1 MPLAEQPR
9 YETPAGRP
17 RTLLARI
24 SPWPELALYAPVLAI
39 VIRSRW
45 QVARGRYDGDHWV
58 ASSKTIL
65 RALEGVG
72 MRVTIEGLEHLR
84 GLDGPAVFVGNHMST
99 LETFVLP
106 AVIHPVRPVT
116 FVVKASLLR
125 YPLFGPILG
134 SRNPIAVGRR
144 NPREDLA
151 TVFREGQERLARG
164 VSVIVFPQTTRSTRF
179 DPGRFNSIGAKLAAR
194 AGVPL
199 VPLAL
204 RTDAWG
210 NGRRIKDFGPVR
222 PGLPVRFR
230 FGPPIPPD
238 RKGTEAHRACV
249 AFLRETLA
257 GWGVAVG

>member
-9 YETPAGRP
+9 YETPPAR
-17 RTLLARI
+17 RKSLLARL

-39 VIRSRW
+39 VTRSRW

-58 ASSKTIL
+58 ASSEAVL

-72 MRVTIEGLEHLR
+72 VRVTIEGTEHVR

-125 YPLFGPILG
+125 YPLFGPILR
-134 SRNPIAVGRR
+134 SRDPIAVGRQ

-151 TVFREGQERLARG
+151 TVFREGQERLGRG
-164 VSVIVFPQTTRSTRF
+164 VSVIVFPQTTRST
-179 DPGRFNSIGAKLAAR
+179 SIGAKLAAR
-194 AGVPL
+194 AGAPL

-222 PGLPVRFR
+222 PDIPVRFR

-238 RKGTEAHRACV
+238 RRGTEAHRACV
-249 AFLRETLA
+249 DFLRETLQ
-257 GWGVAVG
+257 GWGVAVD